1 MSRATSSASLGGR
14 VSKKT
19 IGRIAA
25 LRMNLRLPGVSWIGR
40 CVRSLGPGLITGAAD
55 DDPSGI
61 VTYSI
66 VGAQQGMGLLWL
78 AWPTW
83 PLMAAV
89 QMMCAR
95 IGMVTGQGLGSVF
108 KKKFPRA
115 VVIAVCGALFIA
127 NSINI
132 AADLSGMADAGEM
145 LSGLSA
151 YFWIPLFG
159 AGIAFAMVK
168 CRYEVIATIL
178 KWLVLSLFAYV
189 ATAFLV
195 HPDWSEVMKAT
206 FLPGLPKGQKI
217 WEAIVAVLGTTISP
231 YLFFW
236 QSSQEVEEAKAKG
249 TFRIPRRIG
258 AIKTRLVDR
267 MMDVGAG
274 TFLSNLIMFFI
285 ILTAALTLHRQGTTD
300 IETSKQAA
308 EALRPL
314 AGNFAVALYAL
325 AIVAVGL
332 LAIPT
337 LAGSAGYAFSESF
350 NWPRGLDRKFPQ
362 ATAFYTVILLS
373 VGFGVCMDFIGINPM
388 RFLFWS
394 AVINGVLAP
403 FLLFGILLIA
413 GDAKI
418 MKKET
423 SSLLNRAVVS
433 LTTLAM
439 FAAALAMFY
448 GAWKGGS

>member
-1 MSRATSSASLGGR
+1 MSCASLGGR
-14 VSKKT
+14 VTRKISDK
-19 IGRIAA
+19 IAA
-25 LRMNLRLPGVSWIGR
+25 SPMHLLVPGVSWIGR
-40 CVRSLGPGLITGAAD
+40 CARSLGPGLITGAAD

-66 VGAQQGMGLLWL
+66 VGAQQGMALLWL

-108 KKKFPRA
+108 ERKFPRG
-115 VVIAVCGALFIA
+115 VVIAVCCALFIA
-127 NSINI
+127 NTINI
-132 AADLSGMADAGEM
+132 AADLSGMADAAEM

-151 YFWIPLFG
+151 YFFIPLLG

-168 CRYEVIATIL
+168 CRYELIATIL

-189 ATAFLV
+189 ATAFWV
-195 HPDWSEVMKAT
+195 HPNWGEVTRAT
-206 FLPGLPKGQKI
+206 FVPALPKERQV

-249 TFRIPRRIG
+249 KLRIPRRTA
-258 AIKTRLVDR
+258 AIRTRLVDR

-300 IETSKQAA
+300 IESSKQAA

-314 AGNFAVALYAL
+314 AGNLAAGLYAL

-350 NWPRGLDRKFPQ
+350 NWRRGLDRNFAQ
-362 ATAFYTVILLS
+362 ATAFYAVILLS

-423 SSLLNRAVVS
+423 SSLLNRAVVGM
-433 LTTLAM
+433 TTLAM
-439 FAAALAMFY
+439 FAAAAAMFY
-448 GAWKGGS
+448 GAWMGDS

>member
-1 MSRATSSASLGGR
+1 MSGKISNKGA
-14 VSKKT
+14 VSPRQF
-19 IGRIAA
+19 G
-25 LRMNLRLPGVSWIGR
+25 LPGVAWLGR
-40 CVRSLGPGLITGAAD
+40 CARSLGPGLITGAAD

-66 VGAQQGMGLLWL
+66 VGAQQGLALLWL

-115 VVIAVCGALFIA
+115 VVLAVCCGLFIA
-127 NSINI
+127 NTINI
-132 AADLSGMADAGEM
+132 AADLSGMADAATM

-159 AGIAFAMVK
+159 AGIALAMVK
-168 CRYEVIATIL
+168 CRYELIATIL

-189 ATAFLV
+189 ATAFLI
-195 HPDWSEVMKAT
+195 HPNWSEVAKAT
-206 FLPGLPKGQKI
+206 FMPTLPKGGQI

-236 QSSQEVEEAKAKG
+236 QSSQEVEEAKAHG
-249 TFRIPRRIG
+249 TLRIPRRTG
-258 AIKTRLVDR
+258 VARTRLVDR
-267 MMDVGAG
+267 MIDVGAG

-314 AGNFAVALYAL
+314 AGNFAAGLYAL
-325 AIVAVGL
+325 GIVAVGL

-350 NWPRGLDRKFPQ
+350 NWPRGLDREFPQ

-373 VGFGVCMDFIGINPM
+373 VGFGVCMDFVGINPM

-394 AVINGVLAP
+394 AVINGLLAP

-418 MKKET
+418 MKKEV
-423 SSLLNRAVVS
+423 SSLLNRAVVG
-433 LTTLAM
+433 LTT
-439 FAAALAMFY
+439 LAMFY